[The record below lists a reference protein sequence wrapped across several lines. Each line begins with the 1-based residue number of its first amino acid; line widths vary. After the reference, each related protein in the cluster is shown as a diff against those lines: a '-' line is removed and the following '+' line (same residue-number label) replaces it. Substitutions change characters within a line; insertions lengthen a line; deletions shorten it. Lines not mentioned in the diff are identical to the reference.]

1 MGKNVWGWGGDGDR
15 CDGDGVG
22 MGTDGTGM
30 GTGVM
35 GMGWGWEET
44 CGDGVSM
51 GRTSCLCAAL
61 FLTTKM
67 TDVA

>member
-1 MGKNVWGWGGDGDR
+1 MYGDE
-15 CDGDGVG
+15 V
-22 MGTDGTGM
+22 GM